1 MGKEKIIPILA
12 FVILI
17 IAGTS
22 QAYVFITQNEKE
34 TLTINNEEYT
44 IDQLFI
50 IGETKTIQ
58 TIEGEKSGVS
68 FEDLMNKIGIECT
81 DCHTYTII
89 GSDGYQQTVEWE
101 LMKTGVISDDKTVYF
116 PDTAKKFWVK
126 DIIEIEVK

>member
-22 QAYVFITQNEKE
+22 QAYVFIKQNEKE
-34 TLTINNEEYT
+34 TITINYEEYT
-44 IDQLFI
+44 VDQLFI

-68 FEDLMNKIGIECT
+68 FEDLMNKIGKECT
-81 DCHTYTII
+81 DCNTYTII
-89 GSDGYQQTVEWE
+89 GSDGYQQTVE
-101 LMKTGVISDDKTVYF
+101 
-116 PDTAKKFWVK
+116 
-126 DIIEIEVK
+126 